1 MKVKRI
7 LAVAMAA
14 TMILGSSM
22 IAFAQ
27 ESVTADIQDNGKGVY
42 TTSVTTNTTFQAPIV
57 KVVVPTTTPVYLNP
71 YGIKTSIDAIANVC
85 EAVTDSTD
93 PIVAG
98 AYTISNMSNVPVKV
112 DPTFT
117 TTATGAVLL
126 AKDAT
131 TDNLTTKWAK
141 VTATITDAAT
151 SSNKIEVDLAH
162 KYTGKNDDVRPT
174 IIIPAGTNIT
184 KDAQGAIS
192 GTAAKATLTFT
203 GTLNVPSKVATA
215 WTETDALKI
224 VVKYDIYPQAQ

>member
-22 IAFAQ
+22 IAFAS
-27 ESVTADIQDNGKGVY
+27 EATTADIQDNGKGVY

-57 KVVVPTTTPVYLNP
+57 KVVVPTATPVYLNP
-71 YGIKTSIDAIANVC
+71 YKIKTTIAAVEGVNA
-85 EAVTDSTD
+85 AVTDSVEQ
-93 PIVAG
+93 IVAG
-98 AYTISNMSNVPVKV
+98 SYTISNMSNVPVKV

-126 AKDAT
+126 AGDAT

-151 SSNKIEVDLAH
+151 ASNKIEVDLAH

-174 IIIPAGTNIT
+174 ITIPAGTGIA
-184 KDAQGAIS
+184 KDAQGAIT
-192 GTAAKATLTFT
+192 GTAAKANLTFA
-203 GTLNVPSKVATA
+203 GTLNSPANVATA
-215 WTETDALKI
+215 WTDTDALKI